1 VGARGE
7 QGARTTDPLNDS
19 ASASQRRAAAIG
31 DRTMTMGGLAERTSA
46 GGLFRFARGMTGPL
60 VGLVALC
67 VFLSFSTDT
76 FLSLRNIL
84 NVMDQITVLGVMAV
98 GMTLVILIGGI
109 DLSVGSVLA
118 LSGMVLGYL
127 GDNLHWPFGLS
138 IVIALVVSALCGLV
152 SGLMVTRLRMPA
164 FIATLAMMSIARGVA
179 SIITNGEQIVG
190 FPDWFSDL
198 AITRHFGFL
207 TVTVG
212 LMLAIAAIAWIILQ
226 YRPAGRALYAIGG
239 SAEVARLAGINV
251 RGATLGVY
259 TLCAALAGLA
269 GVILSARLDSA
280 QPSSGI
286 GYELDTIAAVVIGG
300 ASLSGGLGSIGGTAA
315 GVLII
320 GFLRNGLNL
329 MGVSPFVQQVVIGLV
344 IAIAVAADTMRN
356 RRA

>member
-1 VGARGE
+1 MDARGE
-7 QGARTTDPLNDS
+7 PRSRTIDQLSDW
-19 ASASQRRAAAIG
+19 ASATLRRAAAIG
-31 DRTMTMGGLAERTSA
+31 DGTMAMAGLAERAGA
-46 GGLFRFARGMTGPL
+46 GGLFKFARGLTGPL

-127 GDNLHWPFGLS
+127 GDNLHWPFGIS

-190 FPDWFSDL
+190 FPDWFSYL

-212 LMLAIAAIAWIILQ
+212 LMLAIAAVAWIVLQ

-251 RGATLGVY
+251 RVATLWVY

-344 IAIAVAADTMRN
+344 IAVAVAADTMRN

>member
-1 VGARGE
+1 VAGA
-7 QGARTTDPLNDS
+7 L
-19 ASASQRRAAAIG
+19 
-31 DRTMTMGGLAERTSA
+31 
-46 GGLFRFARGMTGPL
+46 LFRLRA
-60 VGLVALC
+60 LVALVVLLI
-67 VFLSFSTDT
+67 VFSILSPA
-76 FLSLRNIL
+76 FLTAGNLTIL
-84 NVMDQITVLGVMAV
+84 LKHVAINAIMAV
-98 GMTLVILIGGI
+98 GMTFVILSGGI

-127 GDNLHWPFGLS
+127 GDILHWPFGIG
-138 IVIALVVSALCGLV
+138 IVVALVVSGLCGLV

-190 FPDWFSDL
+190 FPDWFSYL

-212 LMLAIAAIAWIILQ
+212 LMLAIAAVAWVVLK

-251 RGATLGVY
+251 RSATLWVY
-259 TLCAALAGLA
+259 ALCAALAGLA

-344 IAIAVAADTMRN
+344 IAVAVAADTMRN